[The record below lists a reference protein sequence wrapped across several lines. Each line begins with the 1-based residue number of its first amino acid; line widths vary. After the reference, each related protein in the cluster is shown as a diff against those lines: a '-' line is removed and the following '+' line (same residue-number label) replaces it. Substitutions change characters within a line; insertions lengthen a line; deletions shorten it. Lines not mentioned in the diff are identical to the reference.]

1 MLFSLLLLWMSCE
14 QLRLLY
20 ECIPMAYIIEQ
31 AGGKATTGTMDILDI
46 VPESIHQRTPIYMGS
61 RDDIDDIM
69 KIFKKHEQS
78 QWIVVCQ
85 EECVAISML
94 IIFSLNAAVAQTQ
107 TGDLLRNNTLSCGI
121 LNTMHSL
128 IHIVSLLFWE
138 MLSAVWYVRFLT
150 EYN

>member
-1 MLFSLLLLWMSCE
+1 MQSCTLEFIFLTESYYQLFVHFWLHCMLFSLLLLWMSCE

-78 QWIVVCQ
+78 Q
-85 EECVAISML
+85 
-94 IIFSLNAAVAQTQ
+94 
-107 TGDLLRNNTLSCGI
+107 
-121 LNTMHSL
+121 
-128 IHIVSLLFWE
+128 
-138 MLSAVWYVRFLT
+138 
-150 EYN
+150 